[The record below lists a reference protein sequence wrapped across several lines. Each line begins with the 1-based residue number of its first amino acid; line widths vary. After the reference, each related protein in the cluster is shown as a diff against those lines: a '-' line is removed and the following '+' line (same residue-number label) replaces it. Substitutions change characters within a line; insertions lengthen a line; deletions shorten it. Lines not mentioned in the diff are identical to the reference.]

1 MEPAEVVEVPTLVS
15 NVGFCTFENSAESKW
30 LLPDLDVKE
39 RLGEED
45 SCFACST
52 GGNGRLGLGDRWWT

>member
-15 NVGFCTFENSAESKW
+15 NIGFGAFDDSAVSKR
-30 LLPDLDVKE
+30 LAPDLDVKE

-52 GGNGRLGLGDRWWT
+52 GGNGKLGLGDRW